1 MLLHLNS
8 KLLSILSVLSL
19 LPLEAAQTEETFDG
33 KGVQTRLLCEAST
46 IAPGQTFTVA
56 LTLSHHP
63 GFHTYWKNPGT
74 VGMPTD
80 LRWELPE
87 GFRAGALIW
96 QSPERSKMFKYDVY
110 GYEKNATILTEIT
123 APENLASENVALAAK
138 VSWMA
143 CSDSS
148 CNPGYH
154 TFRLRLQVGDRVV
167 LRPEV
172 SKLVRQARSRLPKPL
187 PSFRARAKVK
197 GKKVQLLIE
206 GKAVDKLSDMSN
218 LHFFSSLNHYLIDPV
233 QNIRRKKNMLLITL
247 SKADYAPDEIKRVE
261 GILHAAK
268 GWPGVSGEF
277 QALIQAEV
285 D

>member
-8 KLLSILSVLSL
+8 KLLSILSVLPL

-56 LTLSHHP
+56 LILSHHP

-80 LRWELPE
+80 LKWELPE

-123 APENLASENVALAAK
+123 APKNLASENVALTAK
-138 VSWMA
+138 ASWMA
-143 CSDSS
+143 CSDSG

-154 TFRLRLQVGDRVV
+154 TFRLRLQVGDRTV

-187 PSFRARAKVK
+187 PSFRARAKAK

-206 GKAVDKLSDMSN
+206 GKAVDKLRDMSN

-261 GILHAAK
+261 GVLHAAK